1 MKKQRMV
8 LLNPGPV
15 NMTETIRQA
24 QMGPD
29 MCAKELEFIDVMT
42 DFREK
47 TLEVCKVDSSTH
59 ESVLFSG
66 SGTLC
71 QEIAVVSL
79 LPENKKVLMIE
90 NGTYSAKTTKILDVF
105 KLPYVLYKIEPTE
118 TPDLEVVEQYL
129 KDNEDIAL
137 VYLSHQETG
146 TGLVNPI
153 EEVGKI
159 AHKYNAIVVA
169 DCISSYGL
177 IPIDLRSGDV
187 DVIFSGTQKGL
198 YAPSGLCFVIAPRDL
213 IEESAN
219 YPERS
224 YYSHLYGQYAGF
236 KRRGEMR
243 FTAPVQTVYASLQ
256 GINELLEEGIENR
269 YERTSSLYRYIQ
281 RKLKPYGLKDVID
294 DDKQG
299 HVVVSVHYPDW
310 FDFDFMALHDYCY
323 ERGFTLFPAATGI
336 AKTFRISAIGAIDES
351 DIDDFFEIF
360 DEFWNQQ
367 GYPKVTE

>member
-1 MKKQRMV
+1 MV

-24 QMGPD
+24 QIGED
-29 MCAKELEFIDVMT
+29 MCAKEQEFIDVLT
-42 DFREK
+42 EFRLK
-47 TLEVCKVDSSTH
+47 SLVVCKVDFSTH
-59 ESVLFSG
+59 DSVLVSG

-90 NGTYSAKTTKILDVF
+90 NGTYSAKTTKILEVF
-105 KLPYVLYKIEPTE
+105 KLPFILYKVDPTQN
-118 TPDLEVVEQYL
+118 PDLEVIEQYL
-129 KDNEDIAL
+129 KENDDIGV
-137 VYLSHQETG
+137 VYLTHQETG
-146 TGLVNPI
+146 TGLLNPI
-153 EEVGKI
+153 EKVGEI
-159 AHKYNAIVVA
+159 AHKYGAIVIA

-177 IPIDLRSGDV
+177 IPIDLSTGHV

-198 YAPSGLCFVIAPRDL
+198 YAPSGLSFVIAPKDL

-219 YPERS
+219 YPVRN
-224 YYSHLYGQYAGF
+224 YYSNLYGQYEGF
-236 KRRGEMR
+236 KRRVEMR
-243 FTAPVQTVYASLQ
+243 ITATVQTVYASLQ
-256 GINELLEEGIENR
+256 GLNELLEEGIENR

-281 RKLKPYGLKDVID
+281 RKLKPYDFKEVID

-299 HVVVSVHYPDW
+299 HVVVSIHYPDW
-310 FDFDFMALHDYCY
+310 FDFDFMKLHDYCY

-336 AKTFRISAIGAIDES
+336 PKTFRISAIGAIDES

-360 DEFWNQQ
+360 EEFWTQE
-367 GYPKVTE
+367 GYPKG